1 MCAQFDGTNVLI
13 ALIIFYHT
21 YTIFLTH
28 DSNCKTLQL
37 TIDNNDFYPYRS
49 KIKIKQ
55 TSKHEQNIIITYS
68 YSVLISVKLPQIT
81 VKLL

>member
-21 YTIFLTH
+21 YTIFLIH

-37 TIDNNDFYPYRS
+37 TTDNFYPYSS